1 MPDFLKEKGKSIENS
16 FQFSFSLCDTSM
28 NFQIQ
33 VDEYF
38 ADSL

>member
-1 MPDFLKEKGKSIENS
+1 MPEFLHEKGKSTENS
-16 FQFSFSLCDTSM
+16 FQFFFSLCDTFM

-38 ADSL
+38 AVSL